1 MLVDLP
7 TIMESHKTIDSKTS
21 YKTADI
27 CQRLICKEGEDLD
40 DEEVA
45 NSPDKKKKDPNKEDK
60 KYLYPHG
67 IGPPLKTLRKKYVEA
82 PEIEKEVGICLLKD
96 LRVHFGSS
104 GEEALES

>member
-7 TIMESHKTIDSKTS
+7 TIMESHKTIDSKTF

-40 DEEVA
+40 DEEDA
-45 NSPDKKKKDPNKEDK
+45 NSPVKKKKDLNKEDK

-67 IGPPLKTLRKKYVEA
+67 IGLPLKTV
-82 PEIEKEVGICLLKD
+82 EKEDYEDIEEEVC
-96 LRVHFGSS
+96 GSS
-104 GEEALES
+104 